1 MFNIIETLQNYF
13 TCKLLPDKLGSKVAL
28 HFNINHRWPC
38 LVVSVRRKRYWTASA
53 ACVTSF
59 IAIGERIYTLNMC
72 LTEAAPLSDI
82 FVFRHHS
89 DFLTYL
95 FT

>member
-1 MFNIIETLQNYF
+1 MFGGKCSEEA
-13 TCKLLPDKLGSKVAL
+13 LL
-28 HFNINHRWPC
+28 
-38 LVVSVRRKRYWTASA
+38 TASA

-95 FT
+95 FTW